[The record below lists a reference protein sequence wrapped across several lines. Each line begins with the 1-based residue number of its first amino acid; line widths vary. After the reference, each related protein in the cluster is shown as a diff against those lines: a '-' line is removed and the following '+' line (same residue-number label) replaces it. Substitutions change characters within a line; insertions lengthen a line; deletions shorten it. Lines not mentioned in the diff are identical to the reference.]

1 MKIASI
7 TVNAFP
13 GLALLFSFL
22 AIQFPHWF
30 TPLAGWIFTLLGII
44 MFTMGMT
51 LKWIDFANL
60 LKNPILIAFGVI
72 VQFLF
77 MPLLAWLVA
86 GLLNLPLLLTTG
98 LILVGSCPGG
108 TASNVIC
115 YLSKGNVALSV
126 TLTMITT
133 LLAVIATPLLTWFY
147 VGQSIDVPWLA
158 MLLSLLKIVLLPV
171 IVGIMVNTYLDFRLE
186 PIKPFLPVISVLTI
200 VIVIAI
206 VIALN
211 VDNVTQLTLPVTI
224 AVIMHNL
231 LGLLTGYVL
240 SRWAG
245 YDVQTARTLAIEIG
259 IQNSGL
265 GTALAVKYFGALAAL
280 PGVLFSIWQNL
291 FGALLAQYWRR
302 NHL

>member
-7 TVNAFP
+7 TINAFP

-30 TPLAGWIFTLLGII
+30 TPLAEWIFILLGII

-51 LKWIDFANL
+51 LKWTDFANL

-72 VQFLF
+72 LQFAL

-86 GLLNLPLLLTTG
+86 WLLNLPLLLMTG

-115 YLSKGNVALSV
+115 YLSQGNVALSV
-126 TLTMITT
+126 TLTMMTT
-133 LLAVIATPLLTWFY
+133 LLAVIATPVLTWFY
-147 VGQSIDVPWLA
+147 VGQSIDVPVLA

-171 IVGIMVNTYLDFRLE
+171 SLGIMLNTYLNSRLE
-186 PIKPFLPVISVLTI
+186 SIKPWLPVISVSTI

-206 VIALN
+206 VTALN
-211 VDNVTQLTLPVTI
+211 VDNVKQLTLSVAI
-224 AVIMHNL
+224 AVILHNL
-231 LGLLTGYVL
+231 LGLLTGYFFT
-240 SRWAG
+240 RWAG
-245 YDVQTARTLAIEIG
+245 YDIQTARTLAIEVG

-265 GTALAVKYFGALAAL
+265 GTALTIKYFGALAAL
-280 PGVLFSIWQNL
+280 PGALFSIWQNL

-302 NHL
+302 KNF